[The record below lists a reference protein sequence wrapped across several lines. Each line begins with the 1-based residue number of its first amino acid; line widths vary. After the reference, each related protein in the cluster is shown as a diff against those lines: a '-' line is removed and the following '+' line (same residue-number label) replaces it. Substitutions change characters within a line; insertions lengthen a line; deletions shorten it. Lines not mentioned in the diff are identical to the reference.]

1 MSANDDGFNSFGKI
15 CCDITRD
22 KGPIVSLLWNFVEGL
37 HWTTLGR
44 GDNGWCGAEIHNW
57 CRWVGAAR
65 GVAVGYSSSR
75 LQLERWSIPC
85 RGGWRLDRPDHR
97 VDLRLYYSM
106 RNQSLLA
113 FLALAFSESQG
124 KYGVYRGLLKDHVLV
139 RVCFR
144 SKQSCL
150 TFSSLHSRQRTSYV
164 SQLLFVVN

>member
-1 MSANDDGFNSFGKI
+1 MIIINEQWDLIFYDTVGLLAAFANDDDFNSFGKI

-106 RNQSLLA
+106 RNQRFLA
-113 FLALAFSESQG
+113 FLALAFSGSQG
-124 KYGVYRGLLKDHVLV
+124 KYGVKSRALERSRPCSCVLQ
-139 RVCFR
+139 
-144 SKQSCL
+144 K
-150 TFSSLHSRQRTSYV
+150 
-164 SQLLFVVN
+164 